1 VRALVDKAWP
11 LSWTSSER
19 SLEALERALQL
30 SAHQE
35 DPILRARTRAR
46 CFAQRLW
53 QRWSP
58 QDVEEFHN
66 AFAEVRKADNR
77 EALVPYLADYGFISW
92 ISSEYREAHRS
103 LIESR
108 AIQLESIA
116 QSPYSNAAYL
126 RGQFVLGL
134 NLLFLGEWGQ
144 ALRETKELSST
155 LDKDGNYY
163 WGRVLHLH
171 RAYVHLHA
179 MDFAGVL
186 AICDSVLPLVRD
198 PDLRPAPDHPTPIQS
213 VFRNRLV
220 LAGSAETALGNF
232 ESALEHLLA
241 ARADMDRS
249 AIIFTWFWRMR
260 LESAFTE
267 LWLAKG
273 DLAQARP
280 QAEKFLAIA
289 LETAEHTWQ
298 VLAWEVNARV
308 AIAELDQMRAQDCIA
323 KALSAMEGF
332 ETPLGAWRVHATA
345 FELCQDSGDP
355 DSAERHL
362 ALSRETIMKLANS
375 LPAGEPL
382 RETFLSAPMIRNIL
396 SSETL
401 RSFAKEA

>member
-1 VRALVDKAWP
+1 
-11 LSWTSSER
+11 
-19 SLEALERALQL
+19 
-30 SAHQE
+30 
-35 DPILRARTRAR
+35 
-46 CFAQRLW
+46 
-53 QRWSP
+53 
-58 QDVEEFHN
+58 
-66 AFAEVRKADNR
+66 
-77 EALVPYLADYGFISW
+77 
-92 ISSEYREAHRS
+92 
-103 LIESR
+103 
-108 AIQLESIA
+108 
-116 QSPYSNAAYL
+116 
-126 RGQFVLGL
+126 
-134 NLLFLGEWGQ
+134 
-144 ALRETKELSST
+144 
-155 LDKDGNYY
+155 
-163 WGRVLHLH
+163 
-171 RAYVHLHA
+171 
-179 MDFAGVL
+179 
-186 AICDSVLPLVRD
+186 
-198 PDLRPAPDHPTPIQS
+198 
-213 VFRNRLV
+213 
-220 LAGSAETALGNF
+220 
-232 ESALEHLLA
+232 
-241 ARADMDRS
+241 MDRS